1 MCYIHRTTNKSTVLH
16 AYNETTAYTLHSGEY
31 DGNIEMNRRVRYTR
45 YFWKRWVLMPDFKY
59 SQFKEQGAENLLL
72 FGAER
77 EGNKSLECTCMGK
90 SMAC

>member
-1 MCYIHRTTNKSTVLH
+1 
-16 AYNETTAYTLHSGEY
+16 
-31 DGNIEMNRRVRYTR
+31 
-45 YFWKRWVLMPDFKY
+45 MPDFKY